1 MTRLVSLMAGAKVG
15 GAEAFFER
23 LVVAL
28 RASGVEQRVAIRADA
43 DRESRLRAKGIDP
56 VALSF
61 GGVFDLATPWRLKS
75 LFDDFGA
82 EVALAFMSRA
92 AAKLPPKALTKS
104 RPAYVGRLG
113 GYYDLKYYRRCDHLI
128 GNTRDI
134 CEWIVKQGWPAARV
148 DYLPNFVDAAPVEPV
163 SREGA
168 NKVIL
173 ALGRLHLNKAFE
185 VAIAAM
191 ENVPNAQLWIAGA
204 GPLDGELKAQAAKF
218 GDRVR
223 FLGWRADSAALIAAC
238 DVLVCPSRH
247 EPLGNVVIEAWARGK
262 PVVAAASQGPRA
274 LIRDGKDGLLVP
286 IDDAISLSQALN
298 RVLAER
304 ALADDLG
311 AAGQARHAGEFGEA
325 QVICAYKDF
334 IARAA
339 KEYR

>member
-23 LVVAL
+23 LVAAL
-28 RASGVEQRVAIRADA
+28 QANGVEQRVAIRADK
-43 DRESRLRAKGIDP
+43 DREARLRVKGIDP
-56 VALSF
+56 AALSF
-61 GGVFDLATPWRLKS
+61 GGPFDWVTPWRLKS
-75 LFDDFGA
+75 LFDDFDA
-82 EVALAFMSRA
+82 QVALAFMSRA

-134 CEWIVKQGWPAARV
+134 CDWIVKQGWPASRV
-148 DYLPNFVDAAPVEPV
+148 DYLPNFVDAAPVAPA
-163 SREGA
+163 SRDGA
-168 NKVIL
+168 AKIVL
-173 ALGRLHLNKAFE
+173 ALGRLHPNKAFD

-191 ENVPNAQLWIAGA
+191 ENVPSAQLWIAGA
-204 GPLDGELKAQAAKF
+204 GSLDGELKAQAAKL

-223 FLGWRADSAALIAAC
+223 FLGWRADSAALIEAS

-274 LIRDGKDGLLVP
+274 LIKDGKDGLLVP
-286 IDDAISLSQALN
+286 IDDAISLSRALN
-298 RVLAER
+298 RVLAEPE
-304 ALADDLG
+304 LAADL
-311 AAGQARHAGEFGEA
+311 AASGKARHAAEFGEA
-325 QVICAYKDF
+325 QVIDAYKDF

>member
-28 RASGVEQRVAIRADA
+28 QASGVEQRVAIRADA

-75 LFDDFGA
+75 LFDDFNA

-134 CEWIVKQGWPAARV
+134 CDWIVKQGWPASRV
-148 DYLPNFVDAAPVEPV
+148 DYLPNFVDATPVVPA

-168 NKVIL
+168 DKIVL
-173 ALGRLHLNKAFE
+173 ALGRLHTNKAFD

-191 ENVPNAQLWIAGA
+191 ENVPGAQLWIAGA
-204 GPLDGELKAQAAKF
+204 GPLDGELKAQAAKL
-218 GDRVR
+218 GDRIR

-298 RVLAER
+298 RVLAEP
-304 ALADDLG
+304 AF
-311 AAGQARHAGEFGEA
+311 AAEIAAEGNARHAAEFGEA

-334 IARAA
+334 IARVA

>member
-1 MTRLVSLMAGAKVG
+1 MTRLVSLMAGARIG

-28 RASGVEQRVAIRADA
+28 QANGVDQRVAIRADK
-43 DRESRLRAKGIDP
+43 DREARLRAKGIDP
-56 VALSF
+56 VALNF
-61 GGVFDLATPWRLKS
+61 GGVFDLATPWRLKN
-75 LFDDFGA
+75 LFDAFEA

-92 AAKLPPKALTKS
+92 AAKLPPKALTRS

-134 CEWIVKQGWPAARV
+134 CDWIVKQGWPASRI
-148 DYLPNFVDAAPVEPV
+148 DYLPNFVDAMPVAPAA
-163 SREGA
+163 REGA
-168 NKVIL
+168 DKVIL
-173 ALGRLHLNKAFE
+173 ALGRLHPNKAFDM
-185 VAIAAM
+185 AIAAM
-191 ENVPNAQLWIAGA
+191 ENVAGAQLWIAGA
-204 GPLDGELKAQAAKF
+204 GPLDGELKAQAAKL

-223 FLGWRADSAALIAAC
+223 FLGWRADTPALIAAC

-262 PVVAAASQGPRA
+262 PVVAAASQGPGA

-286 IDDAISLSQALN
+286 VDDAISLSQALN
-298 RVLAER
+298 RVLAEP
-304 ALADDLG
+304 ALAHDLG
-311 AAGQARHAGEFGEA
+311 AAGKARHAGEFGEA
-325 QVICAYKDF
+325 KVIGAYKDF

>member
-28 RASGVEQRVAIRADA
+28 HGNGVDQRVAIRADK
-43 DRESRLRAKGIDP
+43 DRETRLHAKGVDP

-75 LFDDFGA
+75 LFDDFDA
-82 EVALAFMSRA
+82 QVALAFMSRA
-92 AAKLPPKALTKS
+92 AAKLPPRALTRS

-134 CEWIVKQGWPAARV
+134 CDWIVKQGWPAARV
-148 DYLPNFVDAAPVEPV
+148 DYLPNFVDATPVAPA

-168 NKVIL
+168 SKIIL
-173 ALGRLHLNKAFE
+173 ALGRLHTNKAFD

-191 ENVPNAQLWIAGA
+191 ENVPGAQLWIAGA
-204 GPLDGELKAQAAKF
+204 GPLDGELKAQAAKL

-223 FLGWRADSAALIAAC
+223 FLGWRMDTPALIEAC

-262 PVVAAASQGPRA
+262 PVVAASSQGPAA
-274 LIRDGKDGLLVP
+274 LINSGKDGLLVP

-298 RVLAER
+298 RVLAEPEF
-304 ALADDLG
+304 AADLAASG
-311 AAGQARHAGEFGEA
+311 KARHAAEFGEA
-325 QVICAYKDF
+325 QVIGAYKDF

>member
-1 MTRLVSLMAGAKVG
+1 MTRLVSLMAGAKFG

-23 LVVAL
+23 LIVAL
-28 RASGVEQRVAIRADA
+28 HVGGVEQRIAIRADA
-43 DRESRLRAKGIDP
+43 DRETRLRSKGLDP
-56 VALSF
+56 IALSF
-61 GGVFDLATPWRLKS
+61 GGVFDLATSWRLKN
-75 LFDDFGA
+75 LFDAFEA
-82 EVALAFMSRA
+82 EVAMAFMSRA

-128 GNTRDI
+128 GNTQDI
-134 CEWIVKQGWPAARV
+134 CDWIVQQGWPAARV
-148 DYLPNFVDAAPVEPV
+148 DYLPNFVDAAPVAPA
-163 SREGA
+163 SRDGA
-168 NKVIL
+168 AKIVL
-173 ALGRLHLNKAFE
+173 ALGRLHPNKAFD

-191 ENVPNAQLWIAGA
+191 EHVPGAQLWIAGA
-204 GPLDGELKAQAAKF
+204 GPLDGELRAQAAAL
-218 GDRVR
+218 GERVR

-286 IDDAISLSQALN
+286 VDDSRSLAAALN
-298 RVLAER
+298 RALAETEF
-304 ALADDLG
+304 AADIA
-311 AAGQARHAGEFGEA
+311 AAGKARHAAEFGEA
-325 QVICAYKDF
+325 HVIGAYKEF

>member
-28 RASGVEQRVAIRADA
+28 QANGIEQRVAIRADA
-43 DRESRLRAKGIDP
+43 DRKSRLRAKGVDP

-75 LFDDFGA
+75 LFDDFNA

-134 CEWIVKQGWPAARV
+134 CDWIVKQGWPAARV
-148 DYLPNFVDAAPVEPV
+148 DYLPNFVDATPVVPA

-168 NKVIL
+168 DKIVL
-173 ALGRLHLNKAFE
+173 ALGRLHTNKAFD

-204 GPLDGELKAQAAKF
+204 GPLDGELKAQAAKL

-223 FLGWRADSAALIAAC
+223 FLGWRADSTALIEAC

-262 PVVAAASQGPRA
+262 PVVAAASQGPGA

-325 QVICAYKDF
+325 KVIGAYKDF

>member
-23 LVVAL
+23 LVAAL
-28 RASGVEQRVAIRADA
+28 QANGVEQRVAIRADS
-43 DRESRLRAKGIDP
+43 DREARLRTKGVDP

-61 GGVFDLATPWRLKS
+61 GGVFDLATPWRLKA
-75 LFDDFGA
+75 LFDEFDA

-134 CEWIVKQGWPAARV
+134 CDWIVKQGWPAARV
-148 DYLPNFVDAAPVEPV
+148 EYLPNFVDATPVAPA
-163 SREGA
+163 SRGGA
-168 NKVIL
+168 DKIIL
-173 ALGRLHLNKAFE
+173 ALGRLHPNKAFD

-191 ENVPNAQLWIAGA
+191 ENVPGARLWIAGA
-204 GPLDGELKAQAAKF
+204 GPLDGDLKTKSAKL

-223 FLGWRADSAALIAAC
+223 FLGWRADSAALIEAC

-286 IDDAISLSQALN
+286 VDDVTSLSLALN
-298 RVLAER
+298 RVLAESSF
-304 ALADDLG
+304 AADIA
-311 AAGQARHAGEFGEA
+311 AAGKARHAAEFGEA
-325 QVICAYKDF
+325 RVIGVYKDF

-339 KEYR
+339 QEYC